1 MSSFEHHATV
11 DKGLKM
17 KIKCKNVNV
26 EKTEKQKKE
35 LGSKLSDSLAGEG
48 KSGEIST
55 QSANG
60 MLTEKSGKISL
71 SDKEKSPKS
80 KSSINKK
87 DKTKG
92 AKVDTTVHSSAS
104 FNGVENIFSGA
115 SSSMEPKLGEIAS
128 GKKDCVPDPY
138 EFNAKVEDD
147 ITMPIKKMKVEKE
160 KVNSL
165 CFLYP

>member
-17 KIKCKNVNV
+17 KIKRKNVNV
-26 EKTEKQKKE
+26 DKTEKQKKE
-35 LGSKLSDSLAGEG
+35 LSSKSENSQSDVKQSDLSD
-48 KSGEIST
+48 

-60 MLTEKSGKISL
+60 ILVEKSAKLGL
-71 SDKEKSPKS
+71 FSDKEKSPKS
-80 KSSINKK
+80 KSAVNKK

-92 AKVDTTVHSSAS
+92 SVKTDTNNQSSTS
-104 FNGVENIFSGA
+104 FNGLENIFSG
-115 SSSMEPKLGEIAS
+115 SSGSMEPKLGEIAS

-147 ITMPIKKMKVEKE
+147 ITMPIKKIKVEKD
-160 KVNSL
+160 KVQ
-165 CFLYP
+165 